1 MKIVRHTDANFSQK
15 LREVTAPSSLF
26 DPGIEQ
32 RTRAIIDA
40 VQMRGDDA
48 LLEFT
53 EKFDG
58 ARLTA
63 NQLAVTQAELMV
75 ASLKAD
81 ESLRAA
87 VAEAEKNIA
96 TFARKSLLRNWEC
109 RNSHGARV
117 GEKFDPFQPVR
128 SRSSSNA
135 PAPSSTPFKSRGDDA
150 LLEFTEKFDGAKLA
164 ADQLAVTQAELF
176 NASLAADESLR
187 AAVAEAEKNIAAF
200 ARKSLRKNW
209 QMKNSHGASVGE
221 KFDPFQRVGVYI
233 PGGTA
238 PLVSTALMTITL
250 AKVAG
255 CPEIVV
261 CTPCGRDG
269 SINPALLFAARA
281 AGATEIYRVGGAQA
295 IAAMAY
301 GTKTIRRVQK
311 IFGPGNAYVVT
322 AKRLLVGHVAIDLLP
337 GPSELL
343 VLADETA
350 NPKFAAADLLAQAE
364 HGSGHERVW
373 LVTTSAKILKA
384 VEKEIAKQLP
394 KLARREFIQ
403 RVLDDNAWLIQV
415 KSLDDARG
423 AGEPARAGALRSDDA
438 QSAQGFRRHSD
449 GGRDFP
455 RAVVADGAGR
465 LRGRAE
471 PHAADRRRGRVVCR
485 PDRGPVPAPHQRGGI
500 QPRLA
505 QESAA
510 RREKIRGTG
519 RLGRAWEKRGN
530 QEINPRST
538 RLVRHCKTCV
548 LKITRMTCSNGWKTR
563 IMPPNISRRCWRK
576 KTARRS

>member
-1 MKIVRHTDANFSQK
+1 MKIVRHTDANFSRK

-26 DPGIEQ
+26 DPVIEQ

-63 NQLAVTQAELMV
+63 SQLAVTQAELMV

-109 RNSHGARV
+109 RNSHGA
-117 GEKFDPFQPVR
+117 
-128 SRSSSNA
+128 
-135 PAPSSTPFKSRGDDA
+135 
-150 LLEFTEKFDGAKLA
+150 
-164 ADQLAVTQAELF
+164 
-176 NASLAADESLR
+176 
-187 AAVAEAEKNIAAF
+187 
-200 ARKSLRKNW
+200 
-209 QMKNSHGASVGE
+209 SVGE
-221 KFDPFQRVGVYI
+221 KFDPFQRVGAYV
-233 PGGTA
+233 PGGKA
-238 PLVSTALMTITL
+238 PLVSTVLMTVTL

-255 CPEIVV
+255 CKEIIV

-350 NPKFAAADLLAQAE
+350 NPKFIAADLLAQAE

-373 LVTTSAKILKA
+373 LVTTSAKLLKA
-384 VEKEIAKQLP
+384 IQGEIAKQLP
-394 KLARREFIQ
+394 KQARREYIQ
-403 RVLDDNAWLIQV
+403 RVLADNTWLIQV
-415 KSLDDARG
+415 KSLADAVALANRLAPEHCEVMTRSPRKLSQKILTAGAIFLGSWSPTVLGDYVAGPSHTLPTGG
-423 AGEPARAGALRSDDA
+423 AGASFAGLTVDQFQRRTSVVEYTRASLKKALPAVKKFAELEGLGAHGRSAELR
-438 QSAQGFRRHSD
+438 
-449 GGRDFP
+449 
-455 RAVVADGAGR
+455 
-465 LRGRAE
+465 
-471 PHAADRRRGRVVCR
+471 
-485 PDRGPVPAPHQRGGI
+485 
-500 QPRLA
+500 
-505 QESAA
+505 
-510 RREKIRGTG
+510 T
-519 RLGRAWEKRGN
+519 
-530 QEINPRST
+530 
-538 RLVRHCKTCV
+538 
-548 LKITRMTCSNGWKTR
+548 
-563 IMPPNISRRCWRK
+563 
-576 KTARRS
+576 